1 MSPARAAATA
11 ARCPTP
17 ATRLVEAQRRLP
29 FAKLWGD
36 GTRSSSDGQ
45 FFQAG
50 GFGEAGAVA
59 NARYGQEPGV
69 SFYSHLS
76 DQFGAF
82 HTKVIA
88 STAHEAPHVLD
99 GLLRHRTSLQIEEH
113 YTDTAGF
120 TDHVFGLCA
129 LLGFRFAPRIRP
141 DLVAAAWPELRRL
154 VASTTSGLAP
164 SHILKKLAAFPRQ
177 GHLAAG
183 LREVGRI
190 ERTLFILDWRRSSE
204 LRRRV
209 QSGLNKSEAR
219 NALARAVFFN
229 RLGQIRDRTH
239 ENQHHRAR
247 GLNLLIA
254 AIVLWNSRYLELAA
268 HRLREHGHAVDDRL
282 LAHVWPLGW
291 EHINLTGDYSWT
303 ETGPTAPD
311 DLRQLRLDH
320 LPARLQLA
328 A

>member
-1 MSPARAAATA
+1 
-11 ARCPTP
+11 
-17 ATRLVEAQRRLP
+17 
-29 FAKLWGD
+29 
-36 GTRSSSDGQ
+36 
-45 FFQAG
+45 
-50 GFGEAGAVA
+50 
-59 NARYGQEPGV
+59 
-69 SFYSHLS
+69 
-76 DQFGAF
+76 
-82 HTKVIA
+82 
-88 STAHEAPHVLD
+88 
-99 GLLRHRTSLQIEEH
+99 
-113 YTDTAGF
+113 
-120 TDHVFGLCA
+120 LCA
-129 LLGFRFAPRIRP
+129 LLGFRFAPRIRDLPDKRLYAPGGDGPWPTLKPLVARRIRP

-154 VASTTSGLAP
+154 VASTASGLTVP

-177 GHLAAG
+177 SRLAAG

-190 ERTLFILDWRRSSE
+190 ERTLFILDWLRSSE
-204 LRRRV
+204 LRRRA
-209 QSGLNKSEAR
+209 QNGLNRSEAR

-229 RLGQIRDRTH
+229 RLGQIRDRAH

-268 HRLREHGHAVDDRL
+268 HRLRERGHAVDDRL

-311 DLRQLRLDH
+311 SLRPLRLDH
-320 LPARLQLA
+320 LPAQMQLA